1 LRIEKTTLDDGL
13 TLLMERV
20 PDVRSASLGVW
31 LRMGSRD
38 EPAPLS
44 GICHFLEHLVFKG
57 TERRTAREISL
68 ISDRIGGHLDAFT
81 SKDTTCFFA
90 KVLDEHVPTAVDLLS
105 DIVRHPR
112 FDPEDLER
120 ERGVILEEIR
130 MVLDAPEERIYDLFC
145 EAIWPDHPLGRPIQG
160 TEQTIGSM
168 QRDTVEGFFREAYV
182 PPNLIVAMA
191 GRITDDHVAAV
202 REAFSDIRPGVA
214 AEPIE
219 PPSFRTGLWREEK
232 QELEQVHL
240 LAGLPGLPAGDDQ
253 RFELQML
260 NTILGGSLS
269 SRLFQKVREERGL
282 AYAVSS
288 HVQGH
293 QGAGLLT
300 VHAATAPERARE
312 VLDLALAELRAMAAE
327 PPTDDEVEVAR
338 DHLKGSLLLALES
351 TSARM
356 SRAAREHMVLGR
368 NLSLDEI
375 VERLE
380 AVTRESIRALC
391 ERLVIGESL
400 ALAMVGKASE
410 VRIDEEDLKL

>member
-1 LRIEKTTLDDGL
+1 MKIEKTTFDDGL
-13 TLLMERV
+13 TLLVERV

-31 LRMGSRD
+31 LKLGSRD
-38 EPAPLS
+38 EPAELS

-57 TERRTAREISL
+57 TERRSAREISL
-68 ISDRIGGHLDAFT
+68 VSDRIGGHLDAFT

-90 KVLDEHVPTAVDLLS
+90 KVLDEHVPTAVDLLA

-130 MVLDAPEERIYDLFC
+130 MVLDAPEDRIYDLFC
-145 EAIWPDHPLGRPIQG
+145 ESFWPDHPLGRPIQG
-160 TEQTIGSM
+160 TEETIGSM
-168 QRDTVEGFFREAYV
+168 TRDGVADFFRQSYV

-191 GRITDDHVAAV
+191 GRITDDHLAAV
-202 REAFSDIRPGVA
+202 REAFADIRPGQPA
-214 AEPIE
+214 PAS
-219 PPSFRTGLWREEK
+219 PPPTWVPGLRRENK

-240 LAGLPGLPAGDDQ
+240 LGGVPGLPAGDER
-253 RFELQML
+253 RFELQLL

-293 QGAGLLT
+293 AGAGLLT
-300 VHAATAPERARE
+300 VHAATSPERARE
-312 VLDLALAELRAMAAE
+312 VLDLTIGELRAMAAE
-327 PPTDDEVEVAR
+327 APTRDEVDVAR

-356 SRAAREHMVLGR
+356 SRAAREQMVLGR
-368 NLSLDEI
+368 NLSVDEI

-380 AVTRESIRALC
+380 AVTPDGIRSLC
-391 ERLVIGESL
+391 EQLVSGQSL
-400 ALAMVGKASE
+400 GLAMVGKASE
-410 VRIDEEDLKL
+410 VQIEEEDLRL

>member
-1 LRIEKTTLDDGL
+1 LKIEKTTFDDGL
-13 TLLMERV
+13 TLLVERV

-31 LRMGSRD
+31 LEMGSRD
-38 EPAPLS
+38 EPEELS

-57 TERRTAREISL
+57 TERRSAREISL
-68 ISDRIGGHLDAFT
+68 ISDRMGGHLDAFT

-90 KVLDEHVPTAVDLLS
+90 KVLDEHVPTAVDLLA

-130 MVLDAPEERIYDLFC
+130 MVLDSPEERIYDLFC
-145 EAIWPDHPLGRPIQG
+145 ESFWPDHPLGRPIQG
-160 TEQTIGSM
+160 TLQTIGDM
-168 QRDTVEGFFREAYV
+168 ERQRIERFFRGAYV
-182 PPNLIVAMA
+182 PPNLIVALA
-191 GRITDDHVAAV
+191 GRISDADLEVV
-202 REAFSDIRPGVA
+202 RGAFSDIRPGVA
-214 AEPIE
+214 AEPIV
-219 PPSFRTGLWREEK
+219 PPQWRSGVVREAK

-288 HVQGH
+288 HVHGH

-300 VHAATAPERARE
+300 VHAATSPDRARE
-312 VLDLALAELRAMAAE
+312 VIDLAAAELRAMAGEA
-327 PPTDDEVEVAR
+327 PTEDEVEVAR

-375 VERLE
+375 VGRLE
-380 AVTRESIRALC
+380 AVTRESVRELA
-391 ERLVIGESL
+391 ERLVSGQSL
-400 ALAMVGKASE
+400 ALALVGKASE
-410 VRIDEEDLKL
+410 VQVDEGDLRL

>member
-1 LRIEKTTLDDGL
+1 LKIEKTTLDDGL
-13 TLLMERV
+13 TLLMEPV

-31 LRMGSRD
+31 LEMGSRD
-38 EPAPLS
+38 EPAELS

-57 TERRTAREISL
+57 TERRSAREISL

-145 EAIWPDHPLGRPIQG
+145 EAIWPEHPLGRPIQG

-168 QRDTVEGFFREAYV
+168 QRDRIEGFFREAYV

-191 GRITDDHVAAV
+191 GRITDEHVETI
-202 REAFSDIRPGVA
+202 REAFSNIRPGVA
-214 AEPIE
+214 AKPIE
-219 PPSFRTGLWREEK
+219 PPSFRTGLWREQK

-240 LAGLPGLPAGDDQ
+240 LAGLPGLPAGDDR

-300 VHAATAPERARE
+300 IHAATAPERARE
-312 VLDLALAELRAMAAE
+312 VLDLALTELRAMAAE

-391 ERLVIGESL
+391 ERLVVGQSL

-410 VRIDEEDLKL
+410 VQIGEEDLKL